1 MEQFLEK
8 VWHSKFN
15 IFSLILLPFSLLYFL
30 VTKFKLYLYEHQ
42 FIKRYKSQTPLVI
55 IGNIT
60 VGGTGKTP
68 FVIWLAN
75 HLSNKGKKV
84 GIISSG
90 YKASL
95 KIPTLVTGSSDPT
108 QVGDEAVLIAKKTN
122 CEVVSCGNRVEATK
136 FITQKRA
143 FDVLLHDD
151 GIQHYKLDRDYEIIL
166 INNKKLLGNGLLLPA
181 GPLRESKSR
190 LDTVNIVVYTN
201 NNTKPYSI
209 SSINNTI
216 VNLASNESKNITD
229 FSSNKVHLVSGIASI
244 DAIIENLE
252 NNRIQYISHKYDDH
266 HMFNGSE
273 VIFDDNYPVFITQK
287 DCVKLSGINNKNV
300 WVIDHKIELSEL
312 LITKLDNDLTNLL
325 NI

>member
-166 INNKKLLGNGLLLPA
+166 INNNKLLGNGLLLPA

-190 LDTVNIVVYTN
+190 LETVDIVIYTN
-201 NNTKPYSI
+201 NNKEPYSI
-209 SSINNTI
+209 SSINNYV

-252 NNRIQYISHKYDDH
+252 NKRIQYISHKYDDH

>member
-95 KIPTLVTGSSDPT
+95 KTPTLVTGSSDPT

-166 INNKKLLGNGLLLPA
+166 INNNKLLGNGLLLPA

-190 LDTVNIVVYTN
+190 LETVDIVIYTN
-201 NNTKPYSI
+201 NNKEPYSI
-209 SSINNTI
+209 SSINNYV

>member
-8 VWHSKFN
+8 VWYSKFN

-30 VTKFKLYLYEHQ
+30 VTKSKLYLYEHQ
-42 FIKRYKSQTPLVI
+42 FLKRYKSTVPTVI

-60 VGGTGKTP
+60 AGGTGKTP

-75 HLSNKGKKV
+75 HLLNKGKKV

-95 KIPTLVTGSSDPT
+95 EIPTLVTGSSNPSL
-108 QVGDEAVLIAKKTN
+108 VGDEAVLIAKKTN

-136 FITQKRA
+136 FITKTRF
-143 FDVLLHDD
+143 FDILIHDD
-151 GIQHYKLDRDYEIIL
+151 GMQHYKLARDYEVVL
-166 INNKKLLGNGLLLPA
+166 INNKKLFGNGLLLPA
-181 GPLRESKSR
+181 GPLRELKSK
-190 LDTVNIVVYTN
+190 LDTVDIVAYTN

-209 SSINNTI
+209 SSISNFV
-216 VNLASNESKNITD
+216 VNLVSNESKNIID
-229 FSSNKVHLVSGIASI
+229 FSNNKVHLVSGIASI
-244 DAIIENLE
+244 DSIIENLE
-252 NNRIQYISHKYDDH
+252 HNKIQYVSHKYDDH
-266 HMFNGSE
+266 YEFNGSE
-273 VIFDDNYPVFITQK
+273 VIFDDNYPVFITEK
-287 DCVKLSGINNKNV
+287 DCVKLSGINNKNI

-312 LITKLDNDLTNLL
+312 LIKKLDNDLSNLL

>member
-8 VWHSKFN
+8 VWYSKFN
-15 IFSLILLPFSLLYFL
+15 IFSLILIPFSLLYFL
-30 VTKFKLYLYEHQ
+30 VTKFRRYLYEHQ
-42 FIKRYKSQTPLVI
+42 YVKRYKSAIPSVI

-84 GIISSG
+84 GVISSG

-95 KIPTLVTGSSDPT
+95 KVPTLVTRSSNPT
-108 QVGDEAVLIAKKTN
+108 LVGDEAVLIAKKTN

-136 FITQKRA
+136 FITKKRV
-143 FDVLLHDD
+143 FDILLHDD

-201 NNTKPYSI
+201 NNTEPYSI

-216 VNLASNESKNITD
+216 VNLASNESKNIID
-229 FSSNKVHLVSGIASI
+229 FSSNIVHLVSGIASI
-244 DAIIENLE
+244 DAIIENLK

-266 HMFNGSE
+266 HVFNGSE
-273 VIFDDNYPVFITQK
+273 VNFDDNHPVFITQK
-287 DCVKLSGINNKNV
+287 DYVKLSGINNKNI
-300 WVIDHKIELSEL
+300 WVIDHEIELSEL
-312 LITKLDNDLTNLL
+312 LIKKLDNDLRNLL

>member
-166 INNKKLLGNGLLLPA
+166 INNNKLLGNGLLLPA

-190 LDTVNIVVYTN
+190 LETVDIVIYTN
-201 NNTKPYSI
+201 NNKEPYSI
-209 SSINNTI
+209 SSINNYV